1 MESIIDW
8 SQTIILLLVFILALY
23 CTHLLRRI
31 DEGLDCIHGTIH
43 FIGDVFE
50 EEIVFD
56 DGDDDGEEILLRTR
70 NGMKRILES
79 IGVSEFNFYYK
90 Y

>member
-1 MESIIDW
+1 M
-8 SQTIILLLVFILALY
+8 
-23 CTHLLRRI
+23 RRI

-56 DGDDDGEEILLRTR
+56 GGDADDGEE
-70 NGMKRILES
+70 NPAPHKEWDEADS
-79 IGVSEFNFYYK
+79 
-90 Y
+90 

>member
-56 DGDDDGEEILLRTR
+56 DGDDDGEE
-70 NGMKRILES
+70 NPAPHKGWDEADS
-79 IGVSEFNFYYK
+79 
-90 Y
+90 

>member
-1 MESIIDW
+1 MRISVYIMESIIDW

-31 DEGLDCIHGTIH
+31 DEGLDCIHGAIH

-56 DGDDDGEEILLRTR
+56 GGDADDGEETPAPH
-70 NGMKRILES
+70 KEWDEADS
-79 IGVSEFNFYYK
+79 
-90 Y
+90 